1 MINWTLDI
9 GLAVKMECFFGI
21 TLNDKHCTTGEFK
34 LLKDYQTDEREII
47 LWRAGIEVGDVNEE
61 HTICMFHEQGYL
73 TKYES
78 RQMKC
83 CDPLKRHKRP
93 VKSNLRIVSC
103 EQAKQIRYNVKPGQK
118 ICTSCRLL
126 VLASAGSD
134 AGIKPETPNLSTT
147 DESETDVAL
156 TDALDASIQVAGCS
170 PFKINRVS
178 ARDKVPYL
186 RRKVK
191 ETSENLVQKAAKL
204 AKVDADIITPERLQ
218 QPCDRCRDYDKL
230 ISELKQKFILANRM
244 QKLQILTLVPDS
256 WTIETTVEEFKTSKH
271 MVKRARKLKCENGV
285 LAEPT
290 PKCGKPLSEVVKQQ
304 VVNFYCDDEFSR
316 CCPGKKDCVSVKLEG
331 KRTLMQKHLL
341 LCNVKE
347 LYLEFL
353 KRNPTLKI
361 GFSTFCGLRPPWCI
375 TVASSG
381 THSVCVCE
389 SHQNVKLMLAS
400 IPSNEDYRHFLGK
413 LVCDITS
420 RFCMLHRCDSC
431 PGTESLSQYIT
442 ELFSSNGFEEDD
454 IVVFKQWR
462 HTDRTT
468 LDTLQEPLPS
478 FVSKLVFQLDALA
491 THHYISQAQ
500 TSYVSQ
506 LKGNLESNQCIILGD
521 FAENYSFIIQ
531 DAVQGQHWDNSQ
543 ATLHPFVVYYCDN
556 DNDLK
561 SISVCVISDCMTHA
575 TSTVH
580 AFQKAILD
588 HLKKE
593 LPAVTKV
600 VYFSDGCA
608 GQYKNYKNFVNLTH
622 HMADFGY
629 DAEWHFFATSHGKS
643 PCDGIGGTVKR
654 LAARA
659 SLQATTDNQILTPH
673 DLYQFGNDNIKG
685 IQFFWVTKES
695 VDQHINDFGL
705 EDRYSSAKTVSG
717 TRSHHAFVPLS
728 KSIIVM
734 RRISSDTFGTTAV
747 VTDSY
752 HSEPEEVGSDETHLD
767 PAAYQPGQYIA
778 AVYDQTWYIGVI
790 VDRSDEAEDI
800 QVKFMTSTQRS
811 GSYRLTWPRHD
822 DICWIPFQHVICI
835 VPAPQTFG
843 SGARQYQLD
852 DSMLKIVKAKFSSY
866 AEQNFKNI

>member
-1 MINWTLDI
+1 M
-9 GLAVKMECFFGI
+9 
-21 TLNDKHCTTGEFK
+21 
-34 LLKDYQTDEREII
+34 
-47 LWRAGIEVGDVNEE
+47 
-61 HTICMFHEQGYL
+61 
-73 TKYES
+73 
-78 RQMKC
+78 
-83 CDPLKRHKRP
+83 
-93 VKSNLRIVSC
+93 
-103 EQAKQIRYNVKPGQK
+103 
-118 ICTSCRLL
+118 
-126 VLASAGSD
+126 
-134 AGIKPETPNLSTT
+134 
-147 DESETDVAL
+147 
-156 TDALDASIQVAGCS
+156 
-170 PFKINRVS
+170 
-178 ARDKVPYL
+178 
-186 RRKVK
+186 
-191 ETSENLVQKAAKL
+191 
-204 AKVDADIITPERLQ
+204 
-218 QPCDRCRDYDKL
+218 
-230 ISELKQKFILANRM
+230 
-244 QKLQILTLVPDS
+244 
-256 WTIETTVEEFKTSKH
+256 
-271 MVKRARKLKCENGV
+271 
-285 LAEPT
+285 
-290 PKCGKPLSEVVKQQ
+290 
-304 VVNFYCDDEFSR
+304 
-316 CCPGKKDCVSVKLEG
+316 
-331 KRTLMQKHLL
+331 
-341 LCNVKE
+341 
-347 LYLEFL
+347 
-353 KRNPTLKI
+353 
-361 GFSTFCGLRPPWCI
+361 
-375 TVASSG
+375 
-381 THSVCVCE
+381 
-389 SHQNVKLMLAS
+389 
-400 IPSNEDYRHFLGK
+400 
-413 LVCDITS
+413 
-420 RFCMLHRCDSC
+420 
-431 PGTESLSQYIT
+431 
-442 ELFSSNGFEEDD
+442 
-454 IVVFKQWR
+454 
-462 HTDRTT
+462 
-468 LDTLQEPLPS
+468 
-478 FVSKLVFQLDALA
+478 A

-728 KSIIVM
+728 KSIIMM

-790 VDRSDEAEDI
+790 IGMV
-800 QVKFMTSTQRS
+800 
-811 GSYRLTWPRHD
+811 
-822 DICWIPFQHVICI
+822 
-835 VPAPQTFG
+835 
-843 SGARQYQLD
+843 
-852 DSMLKIVKAKFSSY
+852 
-866 AEQNFKNI
+866 